1 LTLARDR
8 TCQKDDWGSHKQ
20 HCGKEKI
27 AKKLHGTIHDLSW
40 RYPDTSDSVRSLAES
55 AQNGKVHVTSLGFG
69 TPHPS
74 NPHSPALQ
82 RQVALLEGDKD
93 VDYVLFDDTD
103 GAIRIILDD
112 IYLKMD
118 FRIVRA
124 EVMFAVNRRDA
135 DPGIMAEYLIKVTTG
150 NWPGLSRAS
159 ILAQFE
165 KEYGGD
171 VAAHVAI
178 LETKGVQIG
187 YGPGKTFF
195 EENSAKLWAI
205 RNGRFPGRM

>member
-8 TCQKDDWGSHKQ
+8 ACQKDDWRSYKQ

-27 AKKLHGTIHDLSW
+27 AKKLHGTIHDVAW
-40 RYPDTSDSVRSLAES
+40 QYPDTSDSVRSLAES
-55 AQNGKVHVTSLGFG
+55 AQDGKVHVTSLGFG

-103 GAIRIILDD
+103 RAIRIMIDD
-112 IYLKMD
+112 IHLKLD
-118 FRIVRA
+118 FRLVRS
-124 EVMFAVNRRDA
+124 EVMFAVNHPDGG
-135 DPGIMAEYLIKVTTG
+135 PGIMAEYLIKVTTG

-171 VAAHVAI
+171 VAADVAM
-178 LETKGVQIG
+178 LETQRVELG

-195 EENSAKLWAI
+195 EEKSAMMWAV
-205 RNGRFPGRM
+205 RNGRFPSRM